1 MISYDMIIAELEKQ
15 LLHAK
20 QSQTDQQ
27 KREVLTA
34 MKALCDVALQSKGS
48 APIQSQFV
56 QPTMMTAAPVSPTMQ
71 QSAAVVL
78 PNQVNK
84 LQEEDANGDSLF
96 DF

>member
-27 KREVLTA
+27 KREALTA
-34 MKALCDVALQSKGS
+34 MKALCDVALQSKE
-48 APIQSQFV
+48 AVPTQSQFV
-56 QPTMMTAAPVSPTMQ
+56 QPTMTVSGSASSTMQ